1 MYRSTG
7 RQRRQRRSAGARYHR
22 YGEAWCG
29 PASAARSRHTS
40 ELGFTSS
47 PCSGDRPPPPSPW
60 LFSSES
66 EHESELPFFP
76 PLCVFTCLARW
87 SDLMNLLLHT
97 GHANLFSPVCVRR
110 CRCSSSE
117 RVNRLPQNNQLHTN
131 GRSPV
136 CQRRWAFRWDVL
148 P

>member
-1 MYRSTG
+1 MYSG
-7 RQRRQRRSAGARYHR
+7 GAGAAGYHR
-22 YGEAWCG
+22 SGEIWCG
-29 PASAARSRHTS
+29 TACAARPRHTS
-40 ELGFTSS
+40 ALGFTSTAW
-47 PCSGDRPPPPSPW
+47 SGEQRPTPPSPW

-76 PLCVFTCLARW
+76 PLWVFTCFARW
-87 SDLMNLLLHT
+87 SDRMNLLLHT

-117 RVNRLPQNNQLHTN
+117 RVNRLPQNNQLQTN

-136 CQRRWAFRWDVL
+136 CQRR
-148 P
+148 